1 MPGRTFGKYKSRR
14 KKKQKKVEE
23 GKVEEGAGLLG
34 DIGVGLNEVGK
45 FIEKSGKQVTD
56 VTAKIASA
64 GGDAIHYI
72 GTQIKDKKISKGFKD
87 VGKTMSGTGKDVVN
101 FLGKA
106 SPYIGKA
113 GQFIGKKMV
122 AGDADYQTETGGG
135 IQFETYKKPLDLF
148 QKFKFDD
155 HMHAAKVMKHMTD
168 EHHKAIR
175 SAAKYI
181 TGTPLSADD
190 PLMLH
195 HRPERHV
202 PLKHFHDIVSSTK
215 ESLHNALLKDKDMN
229 LTSAVQTSAHS
240 AHLGGGIEFNRK
252 RHHMHHD
259 ERVFGGSFFDEVGRR
274 FGHAAVLA
282 GKIGVAA
289 SPVVSLVAPELGI
302 PLAAVSAASVGIG
315 AAVNEAYGET
325 TKIV

>member
-14 KKKQKKVEE
+14 KKKPK
-23 GKVEEGAGLLG
+23 KVEEGAGLLG
-34 DIGVGLNEVGK
+34 DLGSGLNEVGK

-72 GTQIKDKKISKGFKD
+72 GTQIKDKQISKGFKD

-113 GQFIGKKMV
+113 GQWVGKKMV

-148 QKFKFDD
+148 EKFKFDD

-175 SAAKYI
+175 AASKYI
-181 TGTPLSADD
+181 TGMPLSADD

-229 LTSAVQTSAHS
+229 LTSAVQTAAHS
-240 AHLGGGIEFNRK
+240 AHLGGGIEFNRN

-259 ERVFGGSFFDEVGRR
+259 ERVFGGSFFDNVGRE
-274 FGHAAVLA
+274 FGKAATLA
-282 GKIGVAA
+282 GSIGVAV
-289 SPVVSLVAPELGI
+289 SPVVSLVAPEFGL
-302 PLAAVSAASVGIG
+302 PLAGVSAATLGIG
-315 AAVNEAYGET
+315 KAVNSAYG
-325 TKIV
+325 TK